1 MSVWDDIPWS
11 RRRAAEIREQVT
23 DEGERFGSG
32 DDPIAS
38 QSPMVQRSLVQNL
51 RNLMVR
57 QTEGADQTTAG
68 LRGEFTE
75 VEIDPTVSYGE
86 MVERI
91 KQTGDGTGFES
102 DERDERAVRRERAAQ
117 EARNSAVE
125 YLVDECMRLEEEAG
139 VDGVESLQAA
149 GDGRAPAVP
158 GGEQLRDDV
167 EDMIAEFDFQVVTEA
182 MARCEEMSRP
192 DREIDQGASGI
203 DEEQLLDRVQSIL
216 GQRPASVDDAFAR
229 IEDRLES
236 EREDTREN
244 ILNRL
249 SFAFSSNFE
258 SVDEAVDS
266 LRDRIDT
273 LRQLDVRT
281 GEITLRGNRDAP
293 PSVSVEIGFGEF
305 ESRVREQVDRAID
318 RDALSDL
325 PRTFEKRIGSVR
337 VARDE
342 IQLIDL
348 TPLQLDS
355 RLTMAVVDSDE
366 LLRRFEIEADVAAPP
381 APEVT
386 DPPTPPEPGAPEE
399 EPDPPDVTPTPDP
412 VEPTPEEPDPDP
424 EPEFDQLAD
433 DRRGIVERA
442 VDAGDLLS
450 LAETF
455 GTGDLFELA
464 AAIERGA
471 VPDPALDTLTDYFTS
486 ASSGERSRARQ
497 RQDGVGEVQRQ
508 LERVPDPDLVD
519 PTGIEFDPD
528 PDLDL
533 GDDPDIEDL
542 IDEAE
547 PDRPDV
553 ADFSDRDPEGRGN
566 RSDMTPEDFIAGISD
581 LFDDTDRI
589 PTQRGTDRPDP
600 FASGIEDQI
609 APLLR
614 NRIAK
619 AQAWVAAE
627 QERLDRGVDD
637 PGTFWDTFG
646 SNIWGGVLSRDE
658 FVGLSV

>member
-1 MSVWDDIPWS
+1 MSTDS
-11 RRRAAEIREQVT
+11 RDRMESIWNTIQSWMRNTNWTDPDAADRVVQAVNEQGVDAFIDPLPGVPFNEAASGNYDSLKERFNLQTGQERDAEIRDFGDRQRRAAI
-23 DEGERFGSG
+23 D
-32 DDPIAS
+32 
-38 QSPMVQRSLVQNL
+38 
-51 RNLMVR
+51 
-57 QTEGADQTTAG
+57 
-68 LRGEFTE
+68 E
-75 VEIDPTVSYGE
+75 VEDQFQEFGIQAVADAFENRAPPALQQRFDDVFAEFGPDLYRDIAFNEIGRVVDDFDIDGQLVS
-86 MVERI
+86 
-91 KQTGDGTGFES
+91 DDLLES
-102 DERDERAVRRERAAQ
+102 LR
-117 EARNSAVE
+117 
-125 YLVDECMRLEEEAG
+125 EEAEQG
-139 VDGVESLQAA
+139 TDN
-149 GDGRAPAVP
+149 
-158 GGEQLRDDV
+158 GEALRD
-167 EDMIAEFDFQVVTEA
+167 AE
-182 MARCEEMSRP
+182 R
-192 DREIDQGASGI
+192 
-203 DEEQLLDRVQSIL
+203 RVL
-216 GQRPASVDDAFAR
+216 
-229 IEDRLES
+229 DRLEV
-236 EREDTREN
+236 
-244 ILNRL
+244 
-249 SFAFSSNFE
+249 AFGQRFDDLDDAIE
-258 SVDEAVDS
+258 S
-266 LRDRIDT
+266 LRDRIDS
-273 LRQLDVRT
+273 LQQLDVRT
-281 GEITLRGNRDAP
+281 GDITLRGNRDAP

-325 PRTFEKRIGSVR
+325 PRTFTQRAGSVR
-337 VARDE
+337 VAGDE

-348 TPLQLDS
+348 TPLQLDR

-386 DPPTPPEPGAPEE
+386 DPPAPPEPDAPEE

-412 VEPTPEEPDPDP
+412 VETAPEEPDPDP
-424 EPEFDQLAD
+424 EPEFDQLD
-433 DRRGIVERA
+433 DDLRGIVERA

-455 GTGDLFELA
+455 DTGDLFELA
-464 AAIERGA
+464 AAIGRGA

-547 PDRPDV
+547 PDPPD
-553 ADFSDRDPEGRGN
+553 APDFSDRDPEGRGN

-600 FASGIEDQI
+600 FASGIEDQL

-658 FVGLSV
+658 FVDLSV

>member
-1 MSVWDDIPWS
+1 MSTDS
-11 RRRAAEIREQVT
+11 RDRMESIWNTIQSWMRNTNWTDPDAADRVVQAVNEQGVDAFIDPLPGVPFNEAASGNYDSLKEQFNLQTGQERDAEIRDFGDRQRRAAI
-23 DEGERFGSG
+23 D
-32 DDPIAS
+32 
-38 QSPMVQRSLVQNL
+38 
-51 RNLMVR
+51 
-57 QTEGADQTTAG
+57 
-68 LRGEFTE
+68 E
-75 VEIDPTVSYGE
+75 VEDQFQEFGIQAVADAFENRAPPALQQRFDDVFAEFGPDLYRDIAFNEIGRVVDDFDIDGQLVS
-86 MVERI
+86 
-91 KQTGDGTGFES
+91 DDLLES
-102 DERDERAVRRERAAQ
+102 LR
-117 EARNSAVE
+117 
-125 YLVDECMRLEEEAG
+125 EEAEQG
-139 VDGVESLQAA
+139 TDN
-149 GDGRAPAVP
+149 
-158 GGEQLRDDV
+158 GEALRD
-167 EDMIAEFDFQVVTEA
+167 AE
-182 MARCEEMSRP
+182 R
-192 DREIDQGASGI
+192 
-203 DEEQLLDRVQSIL
+203 RVL
-216 GQRPASVDDAFAR
+216 
-229 IEDRLES
+229 DRLEV
-236 EREDTREN
+236 
-244 ILNRL
+244 
-249 SFAFSSNFE
+249 AFGQRFDDLDDAIE
-258 SVDEAVDS
+258 S
-266 LRDRIDT
+266 LRDRIDS
-273 LRQLDVRT
+273 LQQLDVRT
-281 GEITLRGNRDAP
+281 GDITLRGNRDAP

-325 PRTFEKRIGSVR
+325 RRTFTQRVGTVR
-337 VARDE
+337 VVGDE

-348 TPLQLDS
+348 TPLQLDR
-355 RLTMAVVDSDE
+355 RLTMAVVDADE

-386 DPPTPPEPGAPEE
+386 DPPAPPEPDAPEE
-399 EPDPPDVTPTPDP
+399 GPDPTDVTPTPDP
-412 VEPTPEEPDPDP
+412 AEPAPEEPEPDP
-424 EPEFDQLAD
+424 EPEFDQLD
-433 DRRGIVERA
+433 DDLRGIVERA

-455 GTGDLFELA
+455 DTGDLFELA
-464 AAIERGA
+464 AAIGRGA

-533 GDDPDIEDL
+533 GDDPDIGDL

-600 FASGIEDQI
+600 FASGIEDQL

-637 PGTFWDTFG
+637 PGAFWDTFG

-658 FVGLSV
+658 FVDLSV